1 MKRILLLLLVCA
13 MWTGTSYAQDLI
25 VTTAGD
31 SIFCKIT
38 RERDGYVHF
47 TYIKEGAP
55 ANTLIP
61 GDSIANIQKGLYKT
75 RIRYAG
81 QESFARWQYR
91 LQGGYSR
98 RIARISDQ
106 VTPAMKD
113 YLNKMKSGYTLGG
126 DIHYFVSEPLGIG
139 VKYSYNGYQ
148 YTDADFED
156 KVKMNYIALSA
167 QNRLIL
173 RSENEVSLGLNMG
186 YQSYRDRIKAIG
198 TEVTIGGG
206 TVGLGLEAGY
216 AVKLA
221 KATKAF
227 LNLSLLTGTITKVN
241 VETGGQKET
250 VKLDKDE
257 FEGLGRIEVTVGLL
271 FGK

>member
-1 MKRILLLLLVCA
+1 MKRILLVLFVCA
-13 MWTGTSYAQDLI
+13 MWAGAGYAQDLI

-31 SIFCKIT
+31 SIFCKVT
-38 RERDGYVHF
+38 RERDGYVYF
-47 TYIKEGAP
+47 TYIKEGTP
-55 ANTLIP
+55 ANSLLTS
-61 GDSIANIQKGLYKT
+61 DSIANIQKGLYKT
-75 RIRYAG
+75 RSRYAG

-106 VTPAMKD
+106 VSPAMKD

-139 VKYSYNGYQ
+139 VKYIHNGYQ
-148 YTDADFED
+148 YTDTDFED
-156 KVKMNYIALSA
+156 KIKMNYFALSA
-167 QNRLIL
+167 QNRLVL
-173 RSENEVSLGLNMG
+173 RSENEVSLGVNMG
-186 YQSYRDRIKAIG
+186 YQTYRDRVKTIG
-198 TEVTIGGG
+198 TEVTIDGG
-206 TVGLGLEAGY
+206 TLGVGLEVGY

-241 VETGGQKET
+241 VETGGRKET

-257 FEGLGRIEVTVGLL
+257 FEGLGRLEVTVGLL
-271 FGK
+271 FGN